1 MSETTDDDP
10 NDEPRLMTGIDGQAA
25 RLLVHIEPIEDAEDR
40 PTEPSGPAQAP
51 PPDPPGL
58 PE

>member
-10 NDEPRLMTGIDGQAA
+10 NDEPRLMTGIDGETA
-25 RLLVHIEPIEDAEDR
+25 RLLVHIEPIEDTDDP
-40 PTEPSGPAQAP
+40 PTEPDAPAQAP
-51 PPDPPGL
+51 PPDSPGL